1 MNQCSKYLNVQNMF
15 ANFDLADSFI
25 YHLAAPVQQT
35 IECFKQGE
43 QVVCIKGGVGVV
55 LLFW

>member
-1 MNQCSKYLNVQNMF
+1 MF

-25 YHLAAPVQQT
+25 YHLAAPVQQI